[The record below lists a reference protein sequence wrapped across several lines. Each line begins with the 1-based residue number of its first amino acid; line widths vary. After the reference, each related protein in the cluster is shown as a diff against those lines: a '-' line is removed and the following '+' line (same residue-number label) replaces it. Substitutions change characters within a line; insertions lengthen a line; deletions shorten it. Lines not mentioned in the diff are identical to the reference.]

1 MSMGSD
7 TTRGTTTVDALAQL
21 TLPELNGLSDAQTRG
36 AACVWCCDDT
46 PLTAV
51 SAVDLGEHI
60 SPLDGREPGMRWFP
74 RAHRRCVQTAAL
86 AVLHD
91 HAPLCEQCVDN
102 ASDCETGMTL
112 RRLMREYR

>member
-1 MSMGSD
+1 MASD
-7 TTRGTTTVDALAQL
+7 NTTSPTLDEPLALL
-21 TLPELNGLSDAQTRG
+21 ELPALNGLSDAQTRG
-36 AACVWCCDDT
+36 AACVWCRDDA
-46 PLTAV
+46 PLTAE

-74 RAHRRCVQTAAL
+74 RAHRRCVQAAAL

-91 HAPLCEQCVDN
+91 HAPLCEQCVDD
-102 ASDCETGMTL
+102 ASTCDTGLTL